1 MSSQNAKILFCE
13 AINSVY
19 GEAHKVSDDDKELF
33 YSVKPVKG
41 FKGLYNVLLKRD
53 HPAYKLCLCM
63 KTGVHKKSSKNRR
76 YTVNVN
82 SGAVW
87 QKCWSKQCINRNLND
102 DHGRMALVVP
112 DSDAESSS
120 EDESEDDDAEHTFS
134 TKKRKRA

>member
-19 GEAHKVSDDDKELF
+19 GEEHKVTDDDEDLF

-41 FKGLYNVLLKRD
+41 FKGLFNVLLKRD
-53 HPAYKLCLCM
+53 HPCYKLCLCM
-63 KTGVHKKSSKNRR
+63 QAGYHKNSSKNRT

-87 QKCWSKQCINRNLND
+87 QKCWSKQCLRKD
-102 DHGRMALVVP
+102 DRGRMALIVP
-112 DSDAESSS
+112 ESDESSS
-120 EDESEDDDAEHTFS
+120 EDESEDDTEAIFT
-134 TKKRKRA
+134 TKRRKHM

>member
-19 GEAHKVSDDDKELF
+19 GEEHKVTDDDDTLF
-33 YSVKPVKG
+33 YSAKAGPAKYPG
-41 FKGLYNVLLKRD
+41 IYNISLNRS

-63 KTGVHKKSSKNRR
+63 KSGTHKNSSKNRT

-87 QKCWSKQCINRNLND
+87 QKCWSKQCMQRDNR
-102 DHGRMALVVP
+102 GRMALMEPESEP
-112 DSDAESSS
+112 DS
-120 EDESEDDDAEHTFS
+120 EDESEDEDAEATFTT
-134 TKKRKRA
+134 TKKRKCM

>member
-1 MSSQNAKILFCE
+1 M
-13 AINSVY
+13 
-19 GEAHKVSDDDKELF
+19 SDDDKDLF

-53 HPAYKLCLCM
+53 HPCYKLCLCM
-63 KTGVHKKSSKNRR
+63 KSGLHKKSSSNRR

-82 SGAVW
+82 SGAVF
-87 QKCWSKQCINRNLND
+87 QKCWSKQCINRDD

-112 DSDAESSS
+112 DSEEDASSS
-120 EDESEDDDAEHTFS
+120 EDESEDEDAEPTFA